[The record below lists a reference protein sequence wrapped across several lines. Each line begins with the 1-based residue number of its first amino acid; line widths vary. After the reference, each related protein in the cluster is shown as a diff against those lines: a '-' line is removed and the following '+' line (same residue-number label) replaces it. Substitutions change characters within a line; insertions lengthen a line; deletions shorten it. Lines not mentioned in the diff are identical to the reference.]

1 MKDPNIISKNKESR
15 ASRKQSLLTKE
26 LQKEEPDENVKPD
39 RATLIRLYQYA
50 KPYIPQ
56 FLGIF
61 ALILLSTGMTLM
73 QPRLV
78 QLMIDNHIP
87 VLSDAQALPESLGQ
101 ATAGANTLVWLYL
114 GTVITAFAATYAQ
127 VYLLQHTG
135 QKILLTIRQN
145 LYTHILRLPTKFF
158 DRYPQGS
165 LVTRVTNDTETLNE
179 MFTSVLSSVLR
190 SLFSLGGIIIIMF
203 LMDVRLATF
212 VILLLPLVIILSIIF
227 RKVIRKVYEAQR
239 KVLSIINTKISENIS
254 GMRSIQVFHRQKQIK
269 EEFDDVN
276 KTYLDLSDKEVTY
289 YAIYRPTIEVIRSI
303 GIAALIWFGGQ
314 GNLQGVITFGI
325 LYAFVDY
332 IQRFFQPILE
342 LAETYNIIQ
351 SALTSSRRI
360 FGLMDEE
367 PEDVGGTVA
376 IPEEGLRGHIEFKN
390 VWFAYND
397 EEWILKDVSFEVK
410 PGEFVAF
417 VGATGAG
424 KSTIMHLLCR
434 FYDINEG
441 EILIDGIDIKDYNLR
456 DLRQAIGVVQQNIF
470 LYSGNIMDNITL
482 RRPEVSSADAR
493 NAASMVNAAPFI
505 NRLPRRYEEPVTER
519 GSTLS
524 AGQRQLLS
532 FARTIAAKPSL
543 LILDEATANID
554 TETEILIQDAIQ
566 TMASERSMIAVAHR
580 ISTIADADRIIVM
593 HHGKVAEQG
602 TKEELLALDG
612 LFTVLYKLQYQD
624 STEMASG
631 A

>member
-87 VLSDAQALPESLGQ
+87 VLSDAQALPESVGQ

-114 GTVITAFAATYAQ
+114 GTVITAFATTYAQ

-566 TMASERSMIAVAHR
+566 TMASGRSMIAVAHR

-612 LFTVLYKLQYQD
+612 LFTVLYQLQYQD